1 VAVSCGFILIGVYTL
16 PKRKKKTDNIDNQYT
31 AKQIQVLEGLE
42 AVRKRPSMY
51 IGNTSSRGLHHLL
64 DEVVDNSIDEA
75 MAGYCKKIEVVI
87 HPDNSVTVTDDGRG
101 IPVDIHK
108 ETKLPAV
115 TIVLTKLHAGGK
127 FGGGGYRV
135 TGGLHGVGISVVN
148 ALSEWLEVEVYR
160 DSGIFFQ
167 RFERGDAVSDLK
179 KIGRSSRTGTK
190 ITFKPDPTVLED
202 TTFNFDSITHRL
214 REIAFL
220 NAGVKINLKD
230 EREENKEVSY
240 KYNGG
245 ISEFVSHLNKN
256 KDLLF
261 PRPICFTV
269 KKDDIEVEVALQYND
284 GYIENI
290 LSFANNINTEEGG
303 THLAGF
309 KAAITRVINDYARN
323 NLLSNGKKSSLKEGE
338 NNLSGN
344 DVREGL
350 TAVISVKLLNP
361 QFEGQTK
368 TKLGNSEVRGIV
380 SYVVGEGLNN
390 FLNEN
395 PSVSK
400 KILAKSISALNA
412 REAARKARN
421 LIRQKN
427 GILGLGTLPGKLADC
442 SEKDPLFR
450 EIFLVEGDSAGGS
463 AKQGRDRRFQAI
475 LPLRGKILNVEKARL
490 HKILDNNE
498 IKSMVTALGINIG
511 EDLDIEKLRYY
522 KVIIM
527 TDADV
532 DGAHIKTLLLT
543 FFFRY
548 MKPLIE
554 RGNIYIAQP
563 PLYKLEYNKES
574 YYLYNEQELNDKLKE
589 IDGNPRIQRYK
600 GLGEMNPEQ
609 LWETTMNPG
618 NRVLKRIELEDN
630 IEAETMFTVL
640 MGNKVEPRK
649 DFIYQHS
656 LEVKDLDI

>member
-1 VAVSCGFILIGVYTL
+1 M
-16 PKRKKKTDNIDNQYT
+16 PKRKKKTNNIDNQYT
-31 AKQIQVLEGLE
+31 AKQIQVLEGLV

-51 IGNTSSRGLHHLL
+51 IGSTSSRGLHHLL

-87 HPDNSVTVTDDGRG
+87 RPDNSVTVTDDGRG

-127 FGGGGYRV
+127 FGGSGYRV

-148 ALSEWLEVEVYR
+148 ALSEWLEVEVTR
-160 DSGIFFQ
+160 DKKVFFQ
-167 RFERGDAVSDLK
+167 RFEKGNATSGLK
-179 KIGRSSRTGTK
+179 IIGKSSRSGTK
-190 ITFKPDPTVLED
+190 ITFKPDSAIFED
-202 TTFNFDSITHRL
+202 TNFNFDTITHRL

-230 EREENKEVSY
+230 EREENKEISY

-245 ISEFVSHLNKN
+245 ISEFVSYLNKN
-256 KDLLF
+256 KDVLF
-261 PRPICFTV
+261 SKPICFKG
-269 KKDDIEVEVALQYND
+269 KKEDVGVEAAVQYND
-284 GYIENI
+284 GYIDNV

-303 THLAGF
+303 THLAGL

-323 NLLSNGKKSSLKEGE
+323 NISSNGKKLSLKEGE

-380 SYVVGEGLNN
+380 SSVVGEGLNN

-400 KILAKSISALNA
+400 KILAKAISALSA

-421 LIRQKN
+421 LVRQKN

-498 IKSMVTALGINIG
+498 IRSMVTALGISIG
-511 EDLDIEKLRYY
+511 EDLDVEKLRYY
-522 KVIIM
+522 KIIIM

-563 PLYKLEYNKES
+563 PLYKVEYNKKS
-574 YYLYNEQELNDKLKE
+574 HYLFNEQELKDKLKE
-589 IDGNPRIQRYK
+589 IEGNPRIQRYK

-630 IEAETMFTVL
+630 IEAEDMFTIL
-640 MGNKVEPRK
+640 MGSKVEPRK
-649 DFIYQHS
+649 EFIYKHS

>member
-1 VAVSCGFILIGVYTL
+1 M
-16 PKRKKKTDNIDNQYT
+16 PKRKKKINKSDDQYT

-51 IGNTSSRGLHHLL
+51 IGSTSSRGLHHLL

-75 MAGYCKKIEVVI
+75 MAGHCKKIEVVI
-87 HPDNSVTVTDDGRG
+87 HPDNSATVTDDGRG

-127 FGGGGYRV
+127 FGGSGYRV
-135 TGGLHGVGISVVN
+135 AGGLHGVGISVVN
-148 ALSEWLEVEVYR
+148 ALSEWLEVEVTR
-160 DSGIFFQ
+160 DKKIFFQ
-167 RFERGDAVSDLK
+167 RFEKGDAVSGLK
-179 KIGRSSRTGTK
+179 IIGKSSRTGTK
-190 ITFKPDPTVLED
+190 ITFKPDPTVFED
-202 TTFNFDSITHRL
+202 TTFNFDNITHRL

-220 NAGVKINLKD
+220 NAGVKIDLKD
-230 EREENKEVSY
+230 EREENKEISY

-245 ISEFVSHLNKN
+245 ISEFVSYLNKN

-261 PRPICFTV
+261 SKPIFFKG
-269 KKDDIEVEVALQYND
+269 KKEDIEVEAALQYND

-323 NLLSNGKKSSLKEGE
+323 NLLSNGKKPSLKEGE
-338 NNLSGN
+338 SNLSGN

-368 TKLGNSEVRGIV
+368 TKLGNSEVRSIV
-380 SYVVGEGLNN
+380 SYIVGEGLNN

-400 KILAKSISALNA
+400 RILAKSISALNA

-490 HKILDNNE
+490 HKILENNE
-498 IKSMVTALGINIG
+498 IRSMVTALGINIG

-527 TDADV
+527 TDADF

-543 FFFRY
+543 FFYRY

-563 PLYKLEYNKES
+563 PLYKVEYNKKS
-574 YYLYNEQELNDKLKE
+574 HYLFNDQELDDKLKE
-589 IDGNPRIQRYK
+589 IEGNPRIQRYK

-609 LWETTMNPG
+609 LWETTMNPE
-618 NRVLKRIELEDN
+618 NRILKRIELEDN
-630 IEAETMFTVL
+630 IEAEDMFTIL
-640 MGNKVEPRK
+640 MGNKVEPRR
-649 DFIYQHS
+649 DFIYKHG
-656 LEVKDLDI
+656 LEVKELDF

>member
-1 VAVSCGFILIGVYTL
+1 MA
-16 PKRKKKTDNIDNQYT
+16 RKKKTNSKKENQYT

-42 AVRKRPSMY
+42 AVRKRPGMY
-51 IGNTSSRGLHHLL
+51 IGSTSSRGLHHLL

-75 MAGYCKKIEVVI
+75 MAGYCKKIEVII
-87 HPDNSVTVTDDGRG
+87 HPDNSVTVADDGRG

-127 FGGGGYRV
+127 FGGSGYRV

-148 ALSEWLEVEVYR
+148 ALSEWLEVEVTR
-160 DSGIFFQ
+160 DSKVFFQ
-167 RFERGDAVSDLK
+167 RFEKGNAVSALK
-179 KIGRSSRTGTK
+179 KVGRSSRTGTK
-190 ITFKPDPTVLED
+190 ITFKPDPDIFEETNYDFD
-202 TTFNFDSITHRL
+202 TITHRL

-220 NAGVKINLKD
+220 NAGVKIILKD
-230 EREENKEVSY
+230 EREENKEIFY

-245 ISEFVSHLNKN
+245 ISEFVNYLNKN
-256 KDLLF
+256 KGVLF
-261 PRPICFTV
+261 SKPICFKG
-269 KKDDIEVEVALQYND
+269 KKEDIEVEVALQYND
-284 GYIENI
+284 GYVENV

-309 KAAITRVINDYARN
+309 RASITRVINDYARN
-323 NLLSNGKKSSLKEGE
+323 NIATNGKKSPLKGGDG
-338 NNLSGN
+338 NLSGN

-368 TKLGNSEVRGIV
+368 TKLGNSEVRGAV

-395 PSVSK
+395 PNLSK
-400 KILAKSISALNA
+400 KILAKAVSALSA

-421 LIRQKN
+421 LVRQKN
-427 GILGLGTLPGKLADC
+427 GLLGLGTLPGKLADC
-442 SEKDPLFR
+442 SEKDPHFR
-450 EIFLVEGDSAGGS
+450 EIFIVEGDSAGGS

-475 LPLRGKILNVEKARL
+475 LPLRGKIINVEKARL

-498 IKSMVTALGINIG
+498 IKSIITAFGINIG
-511 EDLDIEKLRYY
+511 EDLDMEKLRYY
-522 KVIIM
+522 KIIIM

-563 PLYKLEYNKES
+563 PLYKIEYNKKS
-574 YYLYNEQELNDKLKE
+574 HYLFDDKALQDKLKE

-609 LWETTMNPG
+609 LWETTMNPK

-630 IEAETMFTVL
+630 IEAEDMFTIL
-640 MGNKVEPRK
+640 MGGKVEPRK
-649 DFIYQHS
+649 DFIYEHG

>member
-1 VAVSCGFILIGVYTL
+1 M
-16 PKRKKKTDNIDNQYT
+16 PKRKKKITKSDDQYT

-51 IGNTSSRGLHHLL
+51 IGSTSSRGLHHLL

-127 FGGGGYRV
+127 FGGSGYRV

-148 ALSEWLEVEVYR
+148 ALSEWLEVEVTR
-160 DSGIFFQ
+160 DKKVFFQ
-167 RFERGDAVSDLK
+167 RFEKGNATSGLK
-179 KIGRSSRTGTK
+179 IIGKSSRSGTK
-190 ITFKPDPTVLED
+190 ITFKPDSAIFED
-202 TTFNFDSITHRL
+202 TNFNFDTITHRL

-230 EREENKEVSY
+230 EREENKEISY

-245 ISEFVSHLNKN
+245 ISEFVSYLNKN
-256 KDLLF
+256 KDVLF
-261 PRPICFTV
+261 SKPICFKG
-269 KKDDIEVEVALQYND
+269 KKEDVEVEAALQYND
-284 GYIENI
+284 GYIDNV

-303 THLAGF
+303 THLAGL

-323 NLLSNGKKSSLKEGE
+323 NISSNGKKLSLKEGE

-380 SYVVGEGLNN
+380 SSVVGEGLNN

-400 KILAKSISALNA
+400 KILAKAISALSA

-421 LIRQKN
+421 LVRQKN

-498 IKSMVTALGINIG
+498 IRSMVTALGISIG
-511 EDLDIEKLRYY
+511 EDLDVEKLRYY
-522 KVIIM
+522 KIIIM

-563 PLYKLEYNKES
+563 PLYKVEYNKKS
-574 YYLYNEQELNDKLKE
+574 HYLFNEQELKDKLKE
-589 IDGNPRIQRYK
+589 IEGNPRIQRYK

-630 IEAETMFTVL
+630 IEAEDMFTIL
-640 MGNKVEPRK
+640 MGSKVEPRK
-649 DFIYQHS
+649 EFIYKHS

>member
-1 VAVSCGFILIGVYTL
+1 M
-16 PKRKKKTDNIDNQYT
+16 PKRKKKTNNIDNQYT
-31 AKQIQVLEGLE
+31 AKHIQVLEGLV

-51 IGNTSSRGLHHLL
+51 IGSTSSRGLHHLL

-87 HPDNSVTVTDDGRG
+87 RPDNSVTVTDDGRG

-127 FGGGGYRV
+127 FGGSGYRV

-148 ALSEWLEVEVYR
+148 ALSEWLEVEVTR
-160 DSGIFFQ
+160 DKKVFFQ
-167 RFERGDAVSDLK
+167 RFEKGNATSGLK
-179 KIGRSSRTGTK
+179 IIGKSSRSGTK
-190 ITFKPDPTVLED
+190 ITFKPDSAIFED
-202 TTFNFDSITHRL
+202 TNFNFDTITHRL

-230 EREENKEVSY
+230 EREENKEISY

-245 ISEFVSHLNKN
+245 ISEFVSYLNKN
-256 KDLLF
+256 KDVLF
-261 PRPICFTV
+261 SKPICFKG
-269 KKDDIEVEVALQYND
+269 KKEDVEVEAALQYND
-284 GYIENI
+284 GYIDNV

-303 THLAGF
+303 THLAGL

-323 NLLSNGKKSSLKEGE
+323 NISSNGKKLSLKEGE

-380 SYVVGEGLNN
+380 SSVVGEGLNN

-400 KILAKSISALNA
+400 KILAKAISALSA

-421 LIRQKN
+421 LVRQKN

-498 IKSMVTALGINIG
+498 IRSMVTALGISIG
-511 EDLDIEKLRYY
+511 EDLDVEKLRYY
-522 KVIIM
+522 KIIIM

-563 PLYKLEYNKES
+563 PLYKVEYNKKS
-574 YYLYNEQELNDKLKE
+574 HYLFNEQELKDKLKE
-589 IDGNPRIQRYK
+589 IEGNPRIQRYK

-630 IEAETMFTVL
+630 IEAEDMFTIL
-640 MGNKVEPRK
+640 MGSKVEPRK
-649 DFIYQHS
+649 EFIYKHS

>member
-1 VAVSCGFILIGVYTL
+1 
-16 PKRKKKTDNIDNQYT
+16 
-31 AKQIQVLEGLE
+31 
-42 AVRKRPSMY
+42 
-51 IGNTSSRGLHHLL
+51 
-64 DEVVDNSIDEA
+64 
-75 MAGYCKKIEVVI
+75 VVI

-127 FGGGGYRV
+127 FGGSGYRV
-135 TGGLHGVGISVVN
+135 AGGLHGVGISVVN
-148 ALSEWLEVEVYR
+148 ALSEWLEVEVTR
-160 DSGIFFQ
+160 DKKIFFQ
-167 RFERGDAVSDLK
+167 RFEKGDAASGLK
-179 KIGRSSRTGTK
+179 IIGKSSHTGTK
-190 ITFKPDPTVLED
+190 ITFKPDPTVFED

-220 NAGVKINLKD
+220 NAGVKIDLKD
-230 EREENKEVSY
+230 EREENKEISY
-240 KYNGG
+240 KYDGG
-245 ISEFVSHLNKN
+245 ISEFVSYLNKN

-261 PRPICFTV
+261 SKPICFKG

-309 KAAITRVINDYARN
+309 KATITRVINDYSRK
-323 NLLSNGKKSSLKEGE
+323 NLLSNGRKSSLKEGE
-338 NNLSGN
+338 SNLSGN

-368 TKLGNSEVRGIV
+368 TKLGNSEVRSVV
-380 SYVVGEGLNN
+380 SYIVGEGLNN

-400 KILAKSISALNA
+400 RILAKSISALNA

-427 GILGLGTLPGKLADC
+427 GIPGLGTLPGKLADC

-490 HKILDNNE
+490 HKILENNE
-498 IKSMVTALGINIG
+498 IRSMVTALGINIG

-543 FFFRY
+543 FFYRY

-563 PLYKLEYNKES
+563 PLYKVEHNKKS
-574 YYLYNEQELNDKLKE
+574 HYLFNDQELEDKLKE
-589 IDGNPRIQRYK
+589 IEGNPRIQRYK

-609 LWETTMNPG
+609 LWETTMNPE

-630 IEAETMFTVL
+630 IEAEEMFTIL
-640 MGNKVEPRK
+640 MGNKVEPRR
-649 DFIYQHS
+649 DFIYKHG
-656 LEVKDLDI
+656 LEVKELDF

>member
-1 VAVSCGFILIGVYTL
+1 M
-16 PKRKKKTDNIDNQYT
+16 PKRKKKTNKSNDQYT

-51 IGNTSSRGLHHLL
+51 IGSTSSRGLHHLL

-75 MAGYCKKIEVVI
+75 MAGHCTKIEVVI
-87 HPDNSVTVTDDGRG
+87 HPDNSVTVIDDGRG

-127 FGGGGYRV
+127 FGGSGYRV
-135 TGGLHGVGISVVN
+135 AGGLHGVGISVVN
-148 ALSEWLEVEVYR
+148 ALSEWLEVEVTR
-160 DSGIFFQ
+160 DKKIFFQ
-167 RFERGDAVSDLK
+167 RFEKGDAVSGLK
-179 KIGRSSRTGTK
+179 IIGKSSHTGTK
-190 ITFKPDPTVLED
+190 ITFKPDPTVFED

-220 NAGVKINLKD
+220 NAGVKIDLKD
-230 EREENKEVSY
+230 EREENKEISY
-240 KYNGG
+240 KYDGG
-245 ISEFVSHLNKN
+245 ISEFVSYLNKN

-261 PRPICFTV
+261 SKPICFKG

-284 GYIENI
+284 GYMENI

-309 KAAITRVINDYARN
+309 KATITRVINDYSRK
-323 NLLSNGKKSSLKEGE
+323 NLLSNGRKSSLKEGE
-338 NNLSGN
+338 SNLSGN

-368 TKLGNSEVRGIV
+368 TKLGNSEVRSVV
-380 SYVVGEGLNN
+380 SYIVGEGLNN

-400 KILAKSISALNA
+400 RILAKSISALNA

-427 GILGLGTLPGKLADC
+427 GIPGLGTLPGKLADC

-490 HKILDNNE
+490 HKILENNE
-498 IKSMVTALGINIG
+498 IRSMVTALGINIG

-543 FFFRY
+543 FFYRY

-563 PLYKLEYNKES
+563 PLYKVEYNKKS
-574 YYLYNEQELNDKLKE
+574 HYLFNDQELDDKLKE
-589 IDGNPRIQRYK
+589 IEGNPRIQRYK

-609 LWETTMNPG
+609 LWETTMNPE

-630 IEAETMFTVL
+630 IEAEEMFTIL
-640 MGNKVEPRK
+640 MGNKVEPRR
-649 DFIYQHS
+649 DFIYKHG
-656 LEVKDLDI
+656 LEVKELDF

>member
-1 VAVSCGFILIGVYTL
+1 L
-16 PKRKKKTDNIDNQYT
+16 PKGKKKTKNIDSQYT
-31 AKQIQVLEGLE
+31 AKQIQVLEGLV

-51 IGNTSSRGLHHLL
+51 IGSTSSRGLHHLL

-87 HPDNSVTVTDDGRG
+87 RPDNSVTVTDDGRG

-127 FGGGGYRV
+127 FGGSGYRV

-148 ALSEWLEVEVYR
+148 ALSEWLEVEITRDKKVY
-160 DSGIFFQ
+160 FQ
-167 RFERGDAVSDLK
+167 RFEKGNATSSLK
-179 KIGRSSRTGTK
+179 IIGKSSRTGTK
-190 ITFKPDPTVLED
+190 ITFKPDQAIFED
-202 TTFNFDSITHRL
+202 TNFNFDTITHRL

-230 EREENKEVSY
+230 EREENKEISY

-245 ISEFVSHLNKN
+245 IGEFVSYLNKN
-256 KDLLF
+256 KDVLF
-261 PRPICFTV
+261 SKPICFKG
-269 KKDDIEVEVALQYND
+269 KKEDVEVEAALQYND
-284 GYIENI
+284 GYIDNV

-303 THLAGF
+303 THLAGL
-309 KAAITRVINDYARN
+309 KAAITRIINDYARN
-323 NLLSNGKKSSLKEGE
+323 NMSSNGKKFSLKEGE

-380 SYVVGEGLNN
+380 SSVVGEGLNN

-400 KILAKSISALNA
+400 KILAKAISALSA

-421 LIRQKN
+421 LVRQKN

-498 IKSMVTALGINIG
+498 IKSMVTALGISIG
-511 EDLDIEKLRYY
+511 EDLDVEKLRYY

-554 RGNIYIAQP
+554 RGNIYVARP
-563 PLYKLEYNKES
+563 PLYKVEYNKKS
-574 YYLYNEQELNDKLKE
+574 HYLFNDQELKDKLKE
-589 IDGNPRIQRYK
+589 IEGNPRIQRYK

-609 LWETTMNPG
+609 LWETTMNPE

-630 IEAETMFTVL
+630 IEAEDMFTIL
-640 MGNKVEPRK
+640 MGSKVEPRK
-649 DFIYQHS
+649 EFIYKHGI
-656 LEVKDLDI
+656 EVKNLDI

>member
-1 VAVSCGFILIGVYTL
+1 M
-16 PKRKKKTDNIDNQYT
+16 PKRKKKINKSDDQYT

-51 IGNTSSRGLHHLL
+51 IGSTSSRGLHHLL

-135 TGGLHGVGISVVN
+135 AGGLHGVGISVVN
-148 ALSEWLEVEVYR
+148 ALSEWLEVEVTR
-160 DSGIFFQ
+160 DKKIFFQ
-167 RFERGDAVSDLK
+167 RFEKGDAVSDLK
-179 KIGRSSRTGTK
+179 KIGKSSRTGTK
-190 ITFKPDPTVLED
+190 ITFKPDPTIFED
-202 TTFNFDSITHRL
+202 INFNFDNITHRL

-220 NAGVKINLKD
+220 NAGVKIDLKD
-230 EREENKEVSY
+230 EREENREISY

-245 ISEFVSHLNKN
+245 ITEFVNYLNKN
-256 KDLLF
+256 KDVLF
-261 PRPICFTV
+261 SKPICFKG
-269 KKDDIEVEVALQYND
+269 KKDDIEVEAALQYND
-284 GYIENI
+284 SYMENI

-323 NLLSNGKKSSLKEGE
+323 NIASSNGKKFSLKEGE

-368 TKLGNSEVRGIV
+368 TKLGNSEVRSVV

-400 KILAKSISALNA
+400 KILAKAISALSA

-543 FFFRY
+543 FFYRY

-554 RGNIYIAQP
+554 RGNIYVAQP
-563 PLYKLEYNKES
+563 PLYKVEYNKKS
-574 YYLYNEQELNDKLKE
+574 HYLFNDQELSDKLKE
-589 IDGNPRIQRYK
+589 IEGNPRIQRYK

-609 LWETTMNPG
+609 LWETTMNPE

-630 IEAETMFTVL
+630 IDAEDMFTIL
-640 MGNKVEPRK
+640 MGNKVEPRR
-649 DFIYQHS
+649 DFIYKHG
-656 LEVKDLDI
+656 LEVKELDF

>member
-1 VAVSCGFILIGVYTL
+1 L
-16 PKRKKKTDNIDNQYT
+16 PKRKKKTNKDNQYT

-51 IGNTSSRGLHHLL
+51 IGSTSSRGLHHLL

-75 MAGYCKKIEVVI
+75 MAGYCKNIEVVI
-87 HPDNSVTVTDDGRG
+87 HPDNSATVTDDGRG

-167 RFERGDAVSDLK
+167 RFERGDAV
-179 KIGRSSRTGTK
+179 
-190 ITFKPDPTVLED
+190 
-202 TTFNFDSITHRL
+202 FDSITHRL

-220 NAGVKINLKD
+220 NAGVKIDLKD
-230 EREENKEVSY
+230 EREENKGVSY

-256 KDLLF
+256 KGVLF
-261 PRPICFTV
+261 PMPLCFKG

-284 GYIENI
+284 SYTENI

-309 KAAITRVINDYARN
+309 KATITRVINDYSRN

-350 TAVISVKLLNP
+350 TAVVSVKLLNP

-368 TKLGNSEVRGIV
+368 TKLGNSEVRGVV
-380 SYVVGEGLNN
+380 SSIVGEGLNN

-395 PSVSK
+395 PGVSK
-400 KILAKSISALNA
+400 KIMAKSISALNA

-490 HKILDNNE
+490 HKILDNW
-498 IKSMVTALGINIG
+498 I
-511 EDLDIEKLRYY
+511 
-522 KVIIM
+522 
-527 TDADV
+527 
-532 DGAHIKTLLLT
+532 
-543 FFFRY
+543 
-548 MKPLIE
+548 
-554 RGNIYIAQP
+554 
-563 PLYKLEYNKES
+563 
-574 YYLYNEQELNDKLKE
+574 LK
-589 IDGNPRIQRYK
+589 N
-600 GLGEMNPEQ
+600 
-609 LWETTMNPG
+609 
-618 NRVLKRIELEDN
+618 
-630 IEAETMFTVL
+630 
-640 MGNKVEPRK
+640 
-649 DFIYQHS
+649 
-656 LEVKDLDI
+656 

>member
-1 VAVSCGFILIGVYTL
+1 
-16 PKRKKKTDNIDNQYT
+16 
-31 AKQIQVLEGLE
+31 
-42 AVRKRPSMY
+42 MY
-51 IGNTSSRGLHHLL
+51 IGSTSSRGLHHLL

-75 MAGYCKKIEVVI
+75 MAGYCTKIEVII

-115 TIVLTKLHAGGK
+115 TIVMTKLHAGGK
-127 FGGGGYRV
+127 FGGSGYRV

-148 ALSEWLEVEVYR
+148 ALSEWLEVEVSR

-179 KIGRSSRTGTK
+179 KIGKSSRTGTK
-190 ITFKPDPTVLED
+190 ITFKPDSTIFED
-202 TTFNFDSITHRL
+202 INFIFDNITHRL

-230 EREENKEVSY
+230 EREENKEISY
-240 KYNGG
+240 KYTGG

-256 KDLLF
+256 KDVLF
-261 PRPICFTV
+261 PKPIYFAE
-269 KKDDIEVEVALQYND
+269 KKDDIEVEVALQYNS
-284 GYIENI
+284 GYTENI

-309 KAAITRVINDYARN
+309 KATITRVINDYARN
-323 NLLSNGKKSSLKEGE
+323 NLLPNFKKSSLKEGE
-338 NNLSGN
+338 ENLSGD

-368 TKLGNSEVRGIV
+368 TKLGNSEVRGVV

-400 KILAKSISALNA
+400 KILTKSITALNA
-412 REAARKARN
+412 REAARRARN

-427 GILGLGTLPGKLADC
+427 GMTGLGTLPGKLADC

-554 RGNIYIAQP
+554 RGNIYVAQP

-574 YYLYNEQELNDKLKE
+574 HYLFNEQELNDKLKD

-609 LWETTMNPG
+609 LWETTMNPEKRTLLQV
-618 NRVLKRIELEDN
+618 RVEDVV
-630 IEAETMFTVL
+630 IADQIFTTL
-640 MGNKVEPRK
+640 MGDHVEPRK
-649 DFIYQHS
+649 EFIYKNALYAS
-656 LEVKDLDI
+656 NLDV

>member
-1 VAVSCGFILIGVYTL
+1 M
-16 PKRKKKTDNIDNQYT
+16 PKGKKKTKNIDNQYT

-51 IGNTSSRGLHHLL
+51 IGSTSSRGLHHLL

-127 FGGGGYRV
+127 FGGSGYRV
-135 TGGLHGVGISVVN
+135 AGGLHGVGISVVN
-148 ALSEWLEVEVYR
+148 ALSEWLEVEVTR
-160 DSGIFFQ
+160 DKKIFFQ
-167 RFERGDAVSDLK
+167 RFEKGDAVSGLK
-179 KIGRSSRTGTK
+179 IIGKSSRTGTK
-190 ITFKPDPTVLED
+190 ITFKSDPEIFEETNYDFD
-202 TTFNFDSITHRL
+202 TITHRL

-220 NAGVKINLKD
+220 NAGVKITLKD
-230 EREENKEVSY
+230 EREENKEISY

-245 ISEFVSHLNKN
+245 ISEFVNYLNKN
-256 KDLLF
+256 KDVLF
-261 PRPICFTV
+261 SKPICFKG
-269 KKDDIEVEVALQYND
+269 KKEDIEVEAALQYND
-284 GYIENI
+284 GYLENI

-303 THLAGF
+303 THLVGF

-323 NLLSNGKKSSLKEGE
+323 NISSNGKKLSLQESE

-427 GILGLGTLPGKLADC
+427 GLLGLGTLPGKLADC
-442 SEKDPLFR
+442 SEKDPYFR
-450 EIFLVEGDSAGGS
+450 EIFIVEGDSAGGS

-498 IKSMVTALGINIG
+498 IRSMVTALGINIG
-511 EDLDIEKLRYY
+511 EDLDVEKLRYY
-522 KVIIM
+522 KIIIM

-554 RGNIYIAQP
+554 RGNIYVAQP
-563 PLYKLEYNKES
+563 PLYKIEHNKKS
-574 YYLYNEQELNDKLKE
+574 HYLYNEQELSDKLKE
-589 IDGNPRIQRYK
+589 IEGNPRIQRYK

-609 LWETTMNPG
+609 LWETTMNPE

-630 IEAETMFTVL
+630 IEAEDMFTIL

-649 DFIYQHS
+649 EFIYKHG

>member
-1 VAVSCGFILIGVYTL
+1 MT
-16 PKRKKKTDNIDNQYT
+16 NNQDNQYT

-64 DEVVDNSIDEA
+64 YEVVDNSIDEA
-75 MAGYCKKIEVVI
+75 MGGFCKNIEVTI
-87 HPDNSVTVTDDGRG
+87 HPDDSVTVSDDGRG
-101 IPVDIHK
+101 IPVDIH
-108 ETKLPAV
+108 EATGQPAV

-135 TGGLHGVGISVVN
+135 AGGLHGVGVSVVN
-148 ALSEWLEVEVYR
+148 ALSERLEVEVSR
-160 DSGIFFQ
+160 DSRIFSQ
-167 RFERGDAVSDLK
+167 KFEKGKPVSDLRK
-179 KIGRSSRTGTK
+179 YGKSTQTGTK
-190 ITFKPDPTVLED
+190 ITFSPDPEIFED
-202 TTFNFDSITHRL
+202 INFSFDIIAHWL

-220 NAGVKINLKD
+220 NAGVKVDLKD
-230 EREENKEVSY
+230 EREANKEVSY
-240 KYNGG
+240 QYNGG
-245 ISEFVSHLNKN
+245 IVEFVTYLNKN
-256 KDLLF
+256 KDVLF
-261 PRPICFTV
+261 KNPIYIYG
-269 KKDDIEVEVALQYND
+269 KKDDIEVEIALQYND
-284 GYIENI
+284 AYLENI

-303 THLAGF
+303 SHLAGF
-309 KAAITRVINDYARN
+309 KAAITRVVNDYARSSIV
-323 NLLSNGKKSSLKEGE
+323 SNFKKFTLKDDED
-338 NNLSGN
+338 NLSGS

-350 TAVISVKLLNP
+350 TAVVSVKLMNP

-368 TKLGNSEVRGIV
+368 TKLGNSEVRGVV
-380 SYVVGEGLNN
+380 SSIATESLNS
-390 FLNEN
+390 FFNEN
-395 PSVSK
+395 PEITK
-400 KILAKSISALNA
+400 KILSKSISALQA

-427 GILGLGTLPGKLADC
+427 GLSLSSTLPGKLADC
-442 SEKDPLFR
+442 SEKDPHYR

-475 LPLRGKILNVEKARL
+475 MPLRGKILNVEKSRL

-498 IKSMVTALGINIG
+498 IRSIITALGVNIG

-554 RGNIYIAQP
+554 RGNIYVAQP
-563 PLYKLEYNKES
+563 PLYKVEHNKNS
-574 YYLYNEQELNDKLKE
+574 YYFFNEQELNAKLKE
-589 IDGNPRIQRYK
+589 IESNPKVQRYK
-600 GLGEMNPEQ
+600 GLGEMNPVQ
-609 LWETTMNPG
+609 LWETTMNPE
-618 NRVLKRIELEDN
+618 NRILKRIELEDA
-630 IEAETMFTVL
+630 IEAEEMFTVL

-649 DFIYQHS
+649 EFIYTHS
-656 LEVKDLDI
+656 LEVKELDI

>member
-1 VAVSCGFILIGVYTL
+1 L
-16 PKRKKKTDNIDNQYT
+16 PKRKKKTNNKDNQYT
-31 AKQIQVLEGLE
+31 AKQIQVLEGLT

-51 IGNTSSRGLHHLL
+51 IGSTSSRGLHHLL

-87 HPDNSVTVTDDGRG
+87 HPDNSATVTDDGRG

-108 ETKLPAV
+108 ATKLPAV

-167 RFERGDAVSDLK
+167 RFERGDAVSELK
-179 KIGRSSRTGTK
+179 KIGKSSRTGTK
-190 ITFKPDPTVLED
+190 ITFKPDSTIFED
-202 TTFNFDSITHRL
+202 TTFNFDTITHRL

-245 ISEFVSHLNKN
+245 ISEFVSHLNKS
-256 KDLLF
+256 KDVLF
-261 PRPICFTV
+261 PAPICFKG
-269 KKDDIEVEVALQYND
+269 KKDDIEVEIALQYND
-284 GYIENI
+284 SYIENI

-309 KAAITRVINDYARN
+309 KATITRIINDYARN
-323 NLLSNGKKSSLKEGE
+323 NLLSNGKKLTLKEGE

-350 TAVISVKLLNP
+350 TAVVSVKLLDP

-368 TKLGNSEVRGIV
+368 TKLGNSEVRGVV
-380 SYVVGEGLNN
+380 SSVVGEGLNN

-395 PSVSK
+395 
-400 KILAKSISALNA
+400 
-412 REAARKARN
+412 ARKARN

-475 LPLRGKILNVEKARL
+475 LSLRGKILNVEKARL

-498 IKSMVTALGINIG
+498 IKSMVAALGINIG

-543 FFFRY
+543 FFYRY

-574 YYLYNEQELNDKLKE
+574 HYLFNEQELEDKLKE
-589 IDGNPRIQRYK
+589 IDGNSRIQRYK

-618 NRVLKRIELEDN
+618 NRVLKRIELEDT

-640 MGNKVEPRK
+640 MGDKVEPRR
-649 DFIYQHS
+649 DFIYKHS
-656 LEVKDLDI
+656 LEVKNLDY

>member
-1 VAVSCGFILIGVYTL
+1 M
-16 PKRKKKTDNIDNQYT
+16 PKRKKKINKSDDQYT

-51 IGNTSSRGLHHLL
+51 IGSTSSRGLHHLL

-135 TGGLHGVGISVVN
+135 AGGLHGVGISVVN
-148 ALSEWLEVEVYR
+148 ALSEWLEVEVTR
-160 DSGIFFQ
+160 DKKIFFQ
-167 RFERGDAVSDLK
+167 KFEKGDAVSDLK
-179 KIGRSSRTGTK
+179 KIGKSSRTGTK
-190 ITFKPDPTVLED
+190 ITFKPDPTIFED
-202 TTFNFDSITHRL
+202 INFNFDNITHRL

-220 NAGVKINLKD
+220 NAGVKIDLKD
-230 EREENKEVSY
+230 EREENREISY

-245 ISEFVSHLNKN
+245 ITEFVNYLNKN
-256 KDLLF
+256 KDVLF
-261 PRPICFTV
+261 PSPICFTG
-269 KKDDIEVEVALQYND
+269 KKDDIEVEAALQYND
-284 GYIENI
+284 SYMENI

-323 NLLSNGKKSSLKEGE
+323 NIASSNGKKFSLKEGE

-368 TKLGNSEVRGIV
+368 TKLGNSEVRSVV

-400 KILAKSISALNA
+400 KILAKAISALSA

-543 FFFRY
+543 FFYRY

-554 RGNIYIAQP
+554 RGNIYVAQP
-563 PLYKLEYNKES
+563 PLYKVEYNKKS
-574 YYLYNEQELNDKLKE
+574 HYLFNDQELSDKLKE
-589 IDGNPRIQRYK
+589 IEGNPRIQRYK

-609 LWETTMNPG
+609 LWETTMNPE

-630 IEAETMFTVL
+630 IDAEDMFTIL
-640 MGNKVEPRK
+640 MGNKVEPRR
-649 DFIYQHS
+649 DFIYKHG
-656 LEVKDLDI
+656 LEVKELDF

>member
-1 VAVSCGFILIGVYTL
+1 M
-16 PKRKKKTDNIDNQYT
+16 PKRKKKINKSDDQYT

-51 IGNTSSRGLHHLL
+51 IGSTSSRGLHHLL

-75 MAGYCKKIEVVI
+75 MAGHCTKIEVVI
-87 HPDNSVTVTDDGRG
+87 HPDNSVTVIDDGRG

-127 FGGGGYRV
+127 FGGSGYRV
-135 TGGLHGVGISVVN
+135 AGGLHGVGISVVN
-148 ALSEWLEVEVYR
+148 ALSEWLEVEVTR
-160 DSGIFFQ
+160 DKKIFFQ
-167 RFERGDAVSDLK
+167 RFEKGDAVSGLE
-179 KIGRSSRTGTK
+179 KIGKSSRTGTK
-190 ITFKPDPTVLED
+190 ITFKPDSTIFED
-202 TTFNFDSITHRL
+202 TNFNFDSITHRL

-220 NAGVKINLKD
+220 NAGVKIDLKD
-230 EREENKEVSY
+230 EREENKEISY
-240 KYNGG
+240 KYDGG
-245 ISEFVSHLNKN
+245 ISEFVSYLNKN

-261 PRPICFTV
+261 SKPICFKG

-309 KAAITRVINDYARN
+309 KATITRVINDYSRK
-323 NLLSNGKKSSLKEGE
+323 NLLSNGRKSSLKEGE
-338 NNLSGN
+338 SNLSGN

-380 SYVVGEGLNN
+380 SYIVGEGLNN

-400 KILAKSISALNA
+400 RILAKSISALNA

-498 IKSMVTALGINIG
+498 IRSMVTALGINIG

-563 PLYKLEYNKES
+563 PLYKVEYNKKNH
-574 YYLYNEQELNDKLKE
+574 YLFDDRELEDKLKE
-589 IDGNPRIQRYK
+589 IEGNPRIQRYK

-609 LWETTMNPG
+609 LWETTMNPE

-630 IEAETMFTVL
+630 IGAEEMFTIL
-640 MGNKVEPRK
+640 MGNKVEPRR
-649 DFIYQHS
+649 DFIYKHG
-656 LEVKDLDI
+656 LEVKDLDF

>member
-1 VAVSCGFILIGVYTL
+1 M
-16 PKRKKKTDNIDNQYT
+16 PKKKKKTNNIDNQYT
-31 AKQIQVLEGLE
+31 AKQIQVLEGLA

-51 IGNTSSRGLHHLL
+51 IGSTSSRGLHHLL

-75 MAGYCKKIEVVI
+75 MAGHCTKIEVVI
-87 HPDNSVTVTDDGRG
+87 HPDNSVTVIDDGRG

-127 FGGGGYRV
+127 FGGSGYRV
-135 TGGLHGVGISVVN
+135 AGGLHGVGISVVN
-148 ALSEWLEVEVYR
+148 ALSEWLEVEVTR
-160 DSGIFFQ
+160 DKKIFFQ
-167 RFERGDAVSDLK
+167 RFEKGDAASGLK
-179 KIGRSSRTGTK
+179 IIGKSSRTGTK
-190 ITFKPDPTVLED
+190 ITFKPDPTVFED

-220 NAGVKINLKD
+220 NAGVKIDLKD
-230 EREENKEVSY
+230 EREENKEISY
-240 KYNGG
+240 KYDGG
-245 ISEFVSHLNKN
+245 ISEFVSYLNKN

-261 PRPICFTV
+261 SKPICFKG

-284 GYIENI
+284 GYMENI

-309 KAAITRVINDYARN
+309 KATITRVINDYSRK
-323 NLLSNGKKSSLKEGE
+323 NLLSNGRKSSLKEGE
-338 NNLSGN
+338 SNLSGN

-368 TKLGNSEVRGIV
+368 TKLGNSEVRSVV
-380 SYVVGEGLNN
+380 SYIVGEGLNN

-400 KILAKSISALNA
+400 RILAKSISALNA

-427 GILGLGTLPGKLADC
+427 GIPGLGTLPGKLADC

-490 HKILDNNE
+490 HKILENNE
-498 IKSMVTALGINIG
+498 IRSMVTALGINIG

-543 FFFRY
+543 FFYRY

-563 PLYKLEYNKES
+563 PLYKVEYNKKS
-574 YYLYNEQELNDKLKE
+574 HYLFNDQELDDKLKE
-589 IDGNPRIQRYK
+589 IEGNPRIQRYK

-609 LWETTMNPG
+609 LWETTMNPE

-630 IEAETMFTVL
+630 IEAEEMFTIL
-640 MGNKVEPRK
+640 MGNKVEPRR
-649 DFIYQHS
+649 DFIYKHG
-656 LEVKDLDI
+656 LEVKELDF